1 MLHPRDRLSPRQ
13 RECLRLVHERQATS
27 KEIAAELGISKS
39 TVDGYI
45 AEAVEVLGARDRR
58 EAARIAYGDAPPA
71 ASGGDTARVPDPL
84 PAPAGTAATKSFWTT
99 RPWRTRQQPTNT
111 LSVAQTLGWIALIA
125 IGSLFALTLAMIF
138 GNGVPPVV
146 HAVQHSFGRLTH

>member
-13 RECLRLVHERQATS
+13 RECLQLVHAKQATS

-45 AEAVEVLGARDRR
+45 AEAVELIGARDRR
-58 EAARIAYGDAPPA
+58 DAARLAFGDVPRAV
-71 ASGGDTARVPDPL
+71 SGGDTARVPEPGQD
-84 PAPAGTAATKSFWTT
+84 AAETAATKSFWAT
-99 RPWRTRQQPTNT
+99 RPWRSRQQPTNT

-138 GNGVPPVV
+138 GNGLPPVV
-146 HAVQHSFGRLTH
+146 HAVQHAFGRLTH